1 MSNHLIHFCNRPI
14 QVNTQIGQVYF
25 GFAVRKLTTPFDMIA
40 SLFGS
45 GGGSSD
51 ASETRGARGRGRG
64 RGRGELSGPELD

>member
-1 MSNHLIHFCNRPI
+1 M
-14 QVNTQIGQVYF
+14 YF